1 MGRGGDEKREEERGG
16 EKSGGGGEVGK
27 GVVEVMSGTRAGGEV
42 EGFMAIPEDHEANDM
57 FVEFPFGSQMD
68 CTTKAVCVETC

>member
-1 MGRGGDEKREEERGG
+1 MERA
-16 EKSGGGGEVGK
+16 GGEVGK
-27 GVVEVMSGTRAGGEV
+27 RVVEVMSGTRAGGEV
-42 EGFMAIPEDHEANDM
+42 EGFMAIPEDHDANDM

>member
-1 MGRGGDEKREEERGG
+1 MERRE
-16 EKSGGGGEVGK
+16 GEVGK
-27 GVVEVMSGTRAGGEV
+27 GVVEVMSGIRAGGEV
-42 EGFMAIPEDHEANDM
+42 EGFMAIPEDHDANDM